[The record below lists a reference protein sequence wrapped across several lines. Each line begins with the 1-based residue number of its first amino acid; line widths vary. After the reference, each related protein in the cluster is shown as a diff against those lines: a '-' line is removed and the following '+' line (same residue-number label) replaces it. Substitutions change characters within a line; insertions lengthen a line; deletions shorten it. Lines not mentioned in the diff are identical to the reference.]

1 MKLQV
6 GSRSDVGRVREFNED
21 SMGMYHPTD
30 PQERACKG
38 DLFLVADGMGGH
50 ASGEIASR
58 LAVDSVLRFFGA
70 WTGEDAAT
78 ALITAVQQANAEIYA
93 RGGGQDGLARMGTT
107 CVGAWVRGAEM
118 HIVNVGDSR
127 AYRVRDGQIEQL
139 SHDHSLVAM
148 QVEKG
153 LIDAEQA
160 RNLPY
165 RNTITRALGQKP
177 AVEVDHFLH
186 ALQAGDAIV
195 LCTDGLSGQVQDA
208 EIAAAVSRYSPDEAV
223 VRLVD
228 LANQRGGPDNIS
240 VIVAR
245 AASDTQPVMEVAPL
259 SRAAAG
265 PVENRRIKRIL
276 DAWPFILVALAAM
289 LFVALVAFALLS
301 SVIRPRTSPTATLAP
316 ANPPGGAGASTPRLP
331 ASVATQDLVST
342 APEIGPLKIDM
353 TSNLIQLEE
362 LAKHLGYTSAL
373 DMGAQNPRQGKLL
386 TVSPRRKGLLVVGRV
401 TGLTPPDTSGS
412 KATNQ
417 SREFSVAM
425 GDKSYHVIC
434 PANGTFNAAAR
445 VGEGTPVS
453 VLGVSD
459 SDTQLRAIT
468 IDVRQPQMLGLVEDW
483 LNWYTDPGADR
494 SLWVYTVSGSNTIGD
509 GNREGIRNGEPVLVY
524 AVWKADRTK
533 ISQPI
538 HLSRWNGNHY
548 ALVY

>member
-1 MKLQV
+1 MLQV

-21 SMGMYHPTD
+21 SMGMYRPTD
-30 PQERACKG
+30 PQEHACKG

-58 LAVDSVLRFFGA
+58 LAVDSILRFFGA
-70 WTGEDAAT
+70 WPGEDAT
-78 ALITAVQQANAEIYA
+78 AGLLTAVQQANAEIYA

-107 CVGAWVRGAEM
+107 CVGALARGAEL

-127 AYRVRDGQIEQL
+127 AYRVRNGQIEQL
-139 SHDHSLVAM
+139 SRDHSLVAM

-186 ALQAGDAIV
+186 TLQAGDVIV

-208 EIAAAVSRYSPDEAV
+208 EIAAAVSRYSPDEAAA
-223 VRLVD
+223 RLVD

-240 VIVAR
+240 VIVVQ
-245 AASDTQPVMEVAPL
+245 AASNTQPVAEASAPY
-259 SRAAAG
+259 RAAAA
-265 PVENRRIKRIL
+265 PARRL
-276 DAWPFILVALAAM
+276 LEAWPFILVALAAM
-289 LFVALVAFALLS
+289 LFVGLVAFALLS
-301 SVIRPRTSPTATLAP
+301 TAIRSRTDPTATPAP
-316 ANPPGGAGASTPRLP
+316 VNPPGAAATSTPRPP
-331 ASVATQDLVST
+331 ASAATQVLVST

-362 LAKHLGYTSAL
+362 LAQHLGYSSAL

-386 TVSPRRKGLLVVGRV
+386 TVSPRRKGLLVVGHV
-401 TGLTPPDTSGS
+401 TGLTPPDPGGV
-412 KATNQ
+412 KAANQ
-417 SREFSVAM
+417 ACEFGLTM
-425 GDKSYHVIC
+425 GDRLYHVTC
-434 PANGTFNAAAR
+434 PTNGTFNAAAR

-453 VLGVSD
+453 VLGVSALD
-459 SDTQLRAIT
+459 AELRAIT
-468 IDVRQPQMLGLVEDW
+468 IDARQPRMLGLMEDW

-509 GNREGIRNGEPVLVY
+509 GAQEGIRDGEPVLVY

-538 HLSRWNGNHY
+538 HLGRWIGNHY